1 MSLKSRRVKT
11 AILAVFV
18 ALAFVLPLVP
28 PGGTVV
34 SASAMDHCGLIDSS
48 IYQSLDG
55 IPEDLWF
62 NKDGFQADAPFA

>member
-28 PGGTVV
+28 PGGAVV
-34 SASAMDHCGLIDSS
+34 SASAMDHCGLVIVHYGGWARLYGKVSDNVQNV
-48 IYQSLDG
+48 IKA
-55 IPEDLWF
+55 F
-62 NKDGFQADAPFA
+62 